1 MRIHREVPNIIGF
14 FNPVIPTQ
22 NFVQSR
28 NPDGCFSQPTCR
40 ANFQY
45 RIDLGPIFLKNP
57 ESPARDKLREI
68 LDPEKLLMT
77 PTQREPLLRREPVL
91 HKELE
96 YKVEKSRD
104 KK

>member
-22 NFVQSR
+22 NFVQPRSP
-28 NPDGCFSQPTCR
+28 NGCFSQPTCR

-57 ESPARDKLREI
+57 QPEIREI

-96 YKVEKSRD
+96 YKGEKSRD

>member
-1 MRIHREVPNIIGF
+1 MVVF
-14 FNPVIPTQ
+14 
-22 NFVQSR
+22 R
-28 NPDGCFSQPTCR
+28 NPPAAQTSNTESILARYFLRIPNPQPE
-40 ANFQY
+40 
-45 RIDLGPIFLKNP
+45 I
-57 ESPARDKLREI
+57 REI

-77 PTQREPLLRREPVL
+77 PSQREPLLRREPVL

>member
-22 NFVQSR
+22 NFVQPRSP
-28 NPDGCFSQPTCR
+28 NGCFSQPTCR

-57 ESPARDKLREI
+57 KSPARDKGNPGSRKI
-68 LDPEKLLMT
+68 IDDPS
-77 PTQREPLLRREPVL
+77 QREPLLRREPVL